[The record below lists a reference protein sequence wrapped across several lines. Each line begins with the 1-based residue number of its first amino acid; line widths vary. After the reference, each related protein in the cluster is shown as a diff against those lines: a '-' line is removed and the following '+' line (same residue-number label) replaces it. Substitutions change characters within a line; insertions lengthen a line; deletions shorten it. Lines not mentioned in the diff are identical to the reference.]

1 MDTIHAYIMAET
13 HRNQP
18 LMIFD
23 WMKCVKLIKEHNIK
37 NATAGLE
44 GDMEWTGGCI
54 LRNGKPYKTDYTYL
68 SSTWATPILV
78 DKDTGTKYDCYVME
92 GHTRYNEKSKWPKGA
107 LKALNE
113 Q

>member
-1 MDTIHAYIMAET
+1 MDNFQAFVMGEK

-18 LMIFD
+18 MMIFD

-54 LRNGKPYKTDYTYL
+54 LENGKPYKTDYTYL